1 MYIASII
8 LCNQYNIKNVFDGA
22 RRSQLF
28 AIEQREMLNKFEKL
42 FSENGININYPLEN
56 ETDDWR
62 LKNELLL
69 RGIVP
74 KTLEPQ
80 CLLGVPTPSNEKEGL
95 SKNVLM
101 ATTNVYEKYLKQKAK
116 EIIDRYKDLK
126 LNGDFI

>member
-8 LCNQYNIKNVFDGA
+8 LCNRYNIKNVFDGA

-28 AIEQREMLNKFEKL
+28 AIEQREMLNKFEDL
-42 FSENGININYPLEN
+42 FSENDVHINYPLEN
-56 ETDDWR
+56 EIDDWK

-80 CLLGVPTPSNEKEGL
+80 CLLGVPTQEKNE
-95 SKNVLM
+95 NILM
-101 ATTNVYEKYLKQKAK
+101 ATVNVYEKYLKQRAR
-116 EIIDRYKDLK
+116 EILNRYKDLK

>member
-1 MYIASII
+1 
-8 LCNQYNIKNVFDGA
+8 
-22 RRSQLF
+22 
-28 AIEQREMLNKFEKL
+28 MLNKFEKL